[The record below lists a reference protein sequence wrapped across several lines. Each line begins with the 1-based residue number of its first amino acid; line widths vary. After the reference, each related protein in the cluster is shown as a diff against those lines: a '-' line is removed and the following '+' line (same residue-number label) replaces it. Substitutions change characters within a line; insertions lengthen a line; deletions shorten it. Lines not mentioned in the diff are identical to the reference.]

1 MAKCSLTEIEQA
13 LTSADAT
20 LHRALDQAG
29 AKLPRVTMVLMRDG
43 TVVMR
48 GNCGPDVLAEFGE
61 ALQKIGLARVESTS
75 R

>member
-1 MAKCSLTEIEQA
+1 MAKCSLTAIEQA

-20 LHRALDQAG
+20 LHRALDQDG

-61 ALQKIGLARVESTS
+61 ALQKIGLAHVESTS
-75 R
+75 H